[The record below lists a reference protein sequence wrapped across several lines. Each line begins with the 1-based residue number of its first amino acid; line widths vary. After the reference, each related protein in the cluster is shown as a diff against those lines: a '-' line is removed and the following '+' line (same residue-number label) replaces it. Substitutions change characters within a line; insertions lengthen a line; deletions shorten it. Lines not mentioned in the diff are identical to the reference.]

1 MAYHTKQIRRECTY
15 VHNINAYIIMVQML
29 RKENKSYSFTDFGD
43 LLLFIKYLQGTSR
56 KRTIYLRKTIVLI
69 GSDSREENKSYALQ
83 ITNVFS
89 TQIIVISS

>member
-1 MAYHTKQIRRECTY
+1 
-15 VHNINAYIIMVQML
+15 MVQML

>member
-1 MAYHTKQIRRECTY
+1 
-15 VHNINAYIIMVQML
+15 ML